1 MGAGFVSGVL
11 NLVSVGPGTSDLIVP
26 RAREALANS
35 EVIIGYELYLRWIA
49 PWLEGKEIHTPPL
62 TQERE
67 RALLAIE
74 TARGGARVALISSGD
89 IGIYA
94 MAALAFEEMREED
107 TYAVNVVPGITAA
120 NACASLLG
128 SPLSHDFATLSL
140 SNLMC
145 PWEWIEHRARHIA
158 AADLAC
164 VLYNVQ
170 SNARVEGVYRTLEI
184 LLEHKSPETLCGV
197 IRNAYRPEQAV
208 AIHRLGE
215 LSALRFDMLT
225 TIVVGNR
232 FTRRKREWI
241 FTPRGYNDWVGDEEA
256 QGRSAN
262 ATATATATGTGT
274 EIATAAFGPAS
285 ATGVAAAA
293 RGPVP
298 AVATAPVPSKS
309 APELP
314 RNAVW
319 LFSGT
324 GDGNAL
330 ARALADRQGPI
341 VVSTASEYGG
351 EIAREDCPGVTVW
364 AGRQGVEARRRAL
377 LASQA
382 RAIVDATHP
391 FAQQMSEQLIGLS
404 KELSIPYLR
413 YERPS
418 AFDARSALG
427 APDAVD
433 IRDALDPQRAL
444 NIRGAMGS
452 LCDSVADAAQRAIG
466 IGQRIFLATGSKDLA
481 TFLNA
486 PGAGQREWFV
496 RITPEPALVR
506 RAIDLGIPRDHILA
520 MQGPFSEEFN
530 TALWRDQRI
539 DCVVTKD
546 SGEAGGFSAKARAAA
561 ALKIPLLVIRR
572 PQVAYPN
579 IATSFEAVGEQLQ
592 SLGLGRAPAS
602 AVL

>member
-1 MGAGFVSGVL
+1 MGASFVSGVL

-26 RAREALANS
+26 RAKEALAYS
-35 EVIIGYELYLRWIA
+35 EVIVGYELYLRWIA

-74 TARGGARVALISSGD
+74 KARSGARVALISSGD

-94 MAALAFEEMREED
+94 MAALAFEEMREDD

-170 SNARVEGVYRTLEI
+170 SNARVEGVYRILEI

-241 FTPRGYNDWVGDEEA
+241 FTPRGYNDWAGHEA
-256 QGRSAN
+256 AQAGAAN
-262 ATATATATGTGT
+262 TTASVTGTG
-274 EIATAAFGPAS
+274 IATAAFGPAS
-285 ATGVAAAA
+285 ATGIAAAA
-293 RGPVP
+293 CGPVP
-298 AVATAPVPSKS
+298 AVVAAPVPSKP

-319 LFSGT
+319 VFSGT

-330 ARALADRQGPI
+330 ARALADRQWPI

-377 LASQA
+377 LGSRA

-418 AFDARSALG
+418 AFDTGSALG
-427 APDAVD
+427 ATDAVD
-433 IRDALDPQRAL
+433 IRDALDPLGAL
-444 NIRGAMGS
+444 NITGS
-452 LCDSVADAAQRAIG
+452 LCDSVADAAQRAIA

-486 PGAGQREWFV
+486 PDAAQREWFV

-572 PQVAYPN
+572 PRVAYPS
-579 IATSFEAVGEQLQ
+579 IATSFDAVREQLQ

>member
-1 MGAGFVSGVL
+1 MGARFVSGVL

-26 RAREALANS
+26 RAKEALANS
-35 EVIIGYELYLRWIA
+35 EVIVGYELYFRWIA

-67 RALLAIE
+67 RALLAIGK
-74 TARGGARVALISSGD
+74 ARGGARVALISSGD

-94 MAALAFEEMREED
+94 MAALAFEEMREDD

-170 SNARVEGVYRTLEI
+170 SNARVEGVYRILEI

-208 AIHRLGE
+208 GIHRLGA

-232 FTRRKREWI
+232 FTRRKRGWI
-241 FTPRGYNDWVGDEEA
+241 FTPRGYNDWAAD
-256 QGRSAN
+256 
-262 ATATATATGTGT
+262 
-274 EIATAAFGPAS
+274 TAA
-285 ATGVAAAA
+285 
-293 RGPVP
+293 P
-298 AVATAPVPSKS
+298 AVNPISAPKAS
-309 APELP
+309 PELP
-314 RNAVW
+314 GNAVW
-319 LFSGT
+319 VFSGT

-330 ARALADRQGPI
+330 ARMLADGQGPI

-364 AGRQGVEARRRAL
+364 AGRQGVEARRRVL
-377 LASQA
+377 LGSQA

-391 FAQQMSEQLIGLS
+391 FAQQISEQLIGLS
-404 KELSIPYLR
+404 KDLGIPYLR

-418 AFDARSALG
+418 AFDARGPLNGSHAAGPREALSIKG
-427 APDAVD
+427 G
-433 IRDALDPQRAL
+433 L
-444 NIRGAMGS
+444 GS
-452 LCDSVADAAQRAIG
+452 LCDSADDAAERAIATG
-466 IGQRIFLATGSKDLA
+466 RRIFLATGSKDLA

-486 PGAGQREWFV
+486 PNADQRDWFV
-496 RITPEPALVR
+496 RMTPEPDLIR

-530 TALWRDQRI
+530 IALWRDQRI

-561 ALKIPLLVIRR
+561 ALKISLLVIRR
-572 PQVAYPN
+572 PRVAYPS
-579 IATSFEAVGEQLQ
+579 IATSFEAVSAQLQ
-592 SLGLGRAPAS
+592 ALGRAAAS
-602 AVL
+602 AVS

>member
-35 EVIIGYELYLRWIA
+35 EVIVGYELYLRWIA

-74 TARGGARVALISSGD
+74 KARSGARVALISSGD

-94 MAALAFEEMREED
+94 MAALAFEEMREDD

-170 SNARVEGVYRTLEI
+170 SNARVEGVYRILEI

-215 LSALRFDMLT
+215 LTALRFDMLT

-241 FTPRGYNDWVGDEEA
+241 FTPRGYNDWVGDE
-256 QGRSAN
+256 
-262 ATATATATGTGT
+262 
-274 EIATAAFGPAS
+274 
-285 ATGVAAAA
+285 
-293 RGPVP
+293 
-298 AVATAPVPSKS
+298 APVLSKP

-314 RNAVW
+314 PNAVW

-324 GDGNAL
+324 SDGNAL

-364 AGRQGVEARRRAL
+364 AGRQGVEVRRREL
-377 LASQA
+377 LRSQV

-391 FAQQMSEQLIGLS
+391 FAQQISEQLIGLS
-404 KELSIPYLR
+404 KELGIPYLR

-418 AFDARSALG
+418 AFDAG
-427 APDAVD
+427 
-433 IRDALDPQRAL
+433 
-444 NIRGAMGS
+444 GEGS
-452 LCDSVADAAQRAIG
+452 LCDSMADAAEQAIATG
-466 IGQRIFLATGSKDLA
+466 RRIFLATGSKDLA

-486 PGAGQREWFV
+486 PNASQREWFV

-520 MQGPFSEEFN
+520 MQGPFSEAFN

-572 PQVAYPN
+572 PQVAYPS
-579 IATSFEAVGEQLQ
+579 IATSLEAVSEQLQ

-602 AVL
+602 AVS

>member
-1 MGAGFVSGVL
+1 VSGVL

-35 EVIIGYELYLRWIA
+35 DVIVGYELYLRWIA

-74 TARGGARVALISSGD
+74 KARAGERVALISSGD
-89 IGIYA
+89 IGVYA
-94 MAALAFEEMREED
+94 MAALAFEEMREDD

-145 PWEWIEHRARHIA
+145 PWEWIEQRARHIA

-170 SNARVEGVYRTLEI
+170 SNARVEGVYRILEI

-197 IRNAYRPEQAV
+197 VRNAYRPDQAV

-215 LSALRFDMLT
+215 LPGLRFDMLT

-241 FTPRGYNDWVGDEEA
+241 FTPRGYNDWAKDD
-256 QGRSAN
+256 
-262 ATATATATGTGT
+262 
-274 EIATAAFGPAS
+274 AA
-285 ATGVAAAA
+285 
-293 RGPVP
+293 
-298 AVATAPVPSKS
+298 PSPDLTK
-309 APELP
+309 
-314 RNAVW
+314 NAVW
-319 LFSGT
+319 VFSGT

-330 ARALADRQGPI
+330 VRALAGRQGPI
-341 VVSTASEYGG
+341 VVSTASMYGG
-351 EIAREDCPGVTVW
+351 EVAREDCPGVTVW

-377 LASQA
+377 QESHA
-382 RAIVDATHP
+382 RVIVDATHP
-391 FAQQMSEQLIGLS
+391 YAQQMSEQLIGLS
-404 KELSIPYLR
+404 RELDIPYLR

-418 AFDARSALG
+418 T
-427 APDAVD
+427 
-433 IRDALDPQRAL
+433 LDPETTLLCGSVEAAAERA
-444 NIRGAMGS
+444 
-452 LCDSVADAAQRAIG
+452 VAT
-466 IGQRIFLATGSKDLA
+466 GQRIFLATGSKDLA
-481 TFLNA
+481 TFLSA
-486 PGAGQREWFV
+486 PSADQREWFV
-496 RITPEPALVR
+496 RITPEPALIR

-520 MQGPFSEEFN
+520 MQGPFSEAFN

-561 ALKIPLLVIRR
+561 ALNIPLLVIRR
-572 PQVAYPN
+572 PQIAYPRL
-579 IATSFEAVGEQLQ
+579 ATSFEAVREQLEL
-592 SLGLGRAPAS
+592 LGVTPDVAG

>member
-1 MGAGFVSGVL
+1 VSGVL

-35 EVIIGYELYLRWIA
+35 DVIVGYELYLRWIA

-74 TARGGARVALISSGD
+74 KARAGERVALISSGD
-89 IGIYA
+89 IGVYA
-94 MAALAFEEMREED
+94 MAALAFEEMREDD

-145 PWEWIEHRARHIA
+145 PWEWIEQRARHIA

-170 SNARVEGVYRTLEI
+170 SNARVEGVYRILEI

-197 IRNAYRPEQAV
+197 VRNAYRPDQAV

-215 LSALRFDMLT
+215 LPGLRFDMLT

-232 FTRRKREWI
+232 FTQRRREWI
-241 FTPRGYNDWVGDEEA
+241 FTPRGYNDWAKDDA
-256 QGRSAN
+256 APSPDL
-262 ATATATATGTGT
+262 T
-274 EIATAAFGPAS
+274 E
-285 ATGVAAAA
+285 
-293 RGPVP
+293 
-298 AVATAPVPSKS
+298 
-309 APELP
+309 
-314 RNAVW
+314 NAVW
-319 LFSGT
+319 VFSGT

-330 ARALADRQGPI
+330 VRALAGRQGPI

-351 EIAREDCPGVTVW
+351 EVAREDCPGVTVW

-377 LASQA
+377 LGSHA

-391 FAQQMSEQLIGLS
+391 YAQQMSEQLIGLS
-404 KELSIPYLR
+404 RELDIPYLR

-418 AFDARSALG
+418 T
-427 APDAVD
+427 
-433 IRDALDPQRAL
+433 LDPETTLLCGSVEAAAERA
-444 NIRGAMGS
+444 
-452 LCDSVADAAQRAIG
+452 VAT
-466 IGQRIFLATGSKDLA
+466 GQRIFLATGSKDLA
-481 TFLNA
+481 TFLGA
-486 PGAGQREWFV
+486 PSANLREWFV
-496 RITPEPALVR
+496 RITPEPALIR

-520 MQGPFSEEFN
+520 MQGPFSEAFN

-561 ALKIPLLVIRR
+561 ALNIPLLVIRR
-572 PQVAYPN
+572 PQIAYPRL
-579 IATSFEAVGEQLQ
+579 ATSFEAVGEQLEL
-592 SLGLGRAPAS
+592 LGVTPDVAG